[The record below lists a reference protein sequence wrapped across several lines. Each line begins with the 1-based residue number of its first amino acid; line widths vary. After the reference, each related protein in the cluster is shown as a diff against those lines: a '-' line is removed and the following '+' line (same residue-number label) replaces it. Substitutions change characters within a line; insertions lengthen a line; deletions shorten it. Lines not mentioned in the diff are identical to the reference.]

1 MHAFTYAEEENDDG
15 EATGEGGGGGNEG
28 GGGGNEAGGEGVED
42 GGCEGGGGVGEGE
55 GVEGGGGEGEGEDE
69 GVAAGER
76 GVASDPSA
84 TPSTTLI
91 AAAAPVPTAAAPAAA
106 PATLVPAARTELIAA
121 AERAK
126 VAAVA
131 GAGGKKAAA
140 KAGSAAVCQALRD
153 ALQSA
158 NDPRELLDAVACPR
172 AVSTARRAF
181 HERVTGRPPCSAR
194 AKLLAAD
201 GAPWP
206 SGQPAPPEGYG
217 LWALGLK
224 GDDPVENA
232 LAQFIQ
238 RYAGQAIVRCLHRSD
253 APLVPFKP
261 TEGDRQHR
269 LCLLMCV
276 TSSSNQSHPSSLLH
290 STLHLFRNVDGWK
303 AIQEAAMAVDEAG
316 LEQAAIVRAP
326 GGVGWDDDMGRFG
339 ALVKTLRL
347 CGVASLAGLPLPDP
361 KSTRFDAMVKQMFD
375 AATEQSAQLPLVP
388 AQDAEPAAL
397 GTAAGSPPL
406 QLQQQA
412 PAPQLPAPQGSTVGE
427 ARAAAAGSAAG
438 APQPMEVDE
447 ARWSDLEAYRVR
459 TGLDIFVVTD
469 FAQKQ
474 LGVDPVELQQKLE
487 ANYPTR
493 GAGDAIQPNVVQW
506 VSGDNTALKYR
517 GNTIPRT
524 KIWLQRPPKEGG
536 YHRYGYTGWQW
547 NVLPATVS
555 VEQCPEVL
563 PLADR
568 YDEWA
573 AARGHPTA
581 NHYIVTRYSDGND
594 HIGWHSDKP
603 RDIAPGSL
611 ITVVKTGAH
620 GRPFEMC
627 LPGKEKSP
635 FFSEVLAPGTAVIMT
650 LEANEATKHQVP
662 VDNGAGPSGSI
673 VFRTIETVVSH
684 DQAVKELSKRPRA
697 SAPQP
702 MEVEAPPAPAPT
714 EAPPLLVP
722 PSALHGL
729 DLDGLVSQLKRVLA
743 AAPLDEAMVGHV
755 LDGLEGLRL
764 SRQEMLDSGAPP
776 PAAREPSVPEH
787 LHRAHPPAQPPT
799 LHPLTA
805 PHRRVQAGQQAVQA
819 RSACS
824 AQRARHRAVEAVDV
838 GFGFRVLMPSV
849 RGVRCACTACTLGC
863 GVNECVHLR
872 E

>member
-1 MHAFTYAEEENDDG
+1 
-15 EATGEGGGGGNEG
+15 
-28 GGGGNEAGGEGVED
+28 
-42 GGCEGGGGVGEGE
+42 
-55 GVEGGGGEGEGEDE
+55 
-69 GVAAGER
+69 
-76 GVASDPSA
+76 
-84 TPSTTLI
+84 
-91 AAAAPVPTAAAPAAA
+91 
-106 PATLVPAARTELIAA
+106 
-121 AERAK
+121 
-126 VAAVA
+126 
-131 GAGGKKAAA
+131 
-140 KAGSAAVCQALRD
+140 
-153 ALQSA
+153 
-158 NDPRELLDAVACPR
+158 
-172 AVSTARRAF
+172 
-181 HERVTGRPPCSAR
+181 
-194 AKLLAAD
+194 
-201 GAPWP
+201 
-206 SGQPAPPEGYG
+206 
-217 LWALGLK
+217 
-224 GDDPVENA
+224 
-232 LAQFIQ
+232 
-238 RYAGQAIVRCLHRSD
+238 
-253 APLVPFKP
+253 
-261 TEGDRQHR
+261 
-269 LCLLMCV
+269 
-276 TSSSNQSHPSSLLH
+276 
-290 STLHLFRNVDGWK
+290 
-303 AIQEAAMAVDEAG
+303 MAVDEAG
-316 LEQAAIVRAP
+316 LERAATEFGP
-326 GGVGWDDDMGRFG
+326 GDVEWNANMGRL
-339 ALVKTLRL
+339 AAWIKQLRL
-347 CGVASLAGLPLPDP
+347 GGMARLSLPCGIEVPLPDP
-361 KSTRFDAMVKQMFD
+361 AKLDLEKWVQDLFESTR
-375 AATEQSAQLPLVP
+375 ERRAQLPLVP
-388 AQDAEPAAL
+388 AQDAAL

-406 QLQQQA
+406 QLQLQHRA
-412 PAPQLPAPQGSTVGE
+412 PAPAPPAPQGSTVGE
-427 ARAAAAGSAAG
+427 APEAAAAGEATG
-438 APQPMEVDE
+438 APRPMEVDE

-459 TGLDIFVVTD
+459 TGLDIFVVRD

-474 LGVDPVELQQKLE
+474 LCVDPGELQQKLE
-487 ANYPTR
+487 TNYPTR

-568 YDEWA
+568 YDEWV

-697 SAPQP
+697 GAPQP
-702 MEVEAPPAPAPT
+702 MEVEAPPAPTPT

-755 LDGLEGLRL
+755 LDSLEGLGL
-764 SRQEMLDSGAPP
+764 SGQEMQNSGVP
-776 PAAREPSVPEH
+776 PAAAHVPSAPAH
-787 LHRAHPPAQPPT
+787 LHHQPACPNAMPLAALPPTPPSRGPAQARASWST
-799 LHPLTA
+799 
-805 PHRRVQAGQQAVQA
+805 GCA
-819 RSACS
+819 RSQERLRRS
-824 AQRARHRAVEAVDV
+824 QRALASSTRSGRRTGVPTEPQLYAVCAV
-838 GFGFRVLMPSV
+838 
-849 RGVRCACTACTLGC
+849 
-863 GVNECVHLR
+863 
-872 E
+872 